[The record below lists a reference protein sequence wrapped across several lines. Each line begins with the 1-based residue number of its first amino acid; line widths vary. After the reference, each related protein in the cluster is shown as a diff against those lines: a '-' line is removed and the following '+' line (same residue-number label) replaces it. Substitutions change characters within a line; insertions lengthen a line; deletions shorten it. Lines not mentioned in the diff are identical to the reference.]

1 MILILFLGG
10 CSKLEL
16 YFLFLKILI
25 KNEYKSFP
33 YKWPN
38 GWGEAHFCFSF
49 VFSRII
55 IKKIK
60 KIQALCGRRVW
71 TFTYSRVGQIQ
82 ETWLPKL
89 IYLASSGRRRQS
101 SVVTSTYPC
110 SRAKILERRL
120 EEEKGKSESK
130 HKDRG
135 LFANW
140 NGFARSRWVRGLG
153 RSEPGTGRFVA
164 PLRLRRPGIRGF
176 LSFYYIFCFWSY
188 SMN

>member
-1 MILILFLGG
+1 VRG
-10 CSKLEL
+10 SP
-16 YFLFLKILI
+16 FLF
-25 KNEYKSFP
+25 F
-33 YKWPN
+33 
-38 GWGEAHFCFSF
+38 FCFLENNN
-49 VFSRII
+49 
-55 IKKIK
+55 KKNK
-60 KIQALCGRRVW
+60 KNSSPVW
-71 TFTYSRVGQIQ
+71 KASLDVYIFEPVGQIQ

-176 LSFYYIFCFWSY
+176 LSFYYIFCF
-188 SMN
+188 